1 MLRSSPSNEVVPV
14 SKLAKTIAR
23 QVKRLDEQCRRLN
36 NEIQLY
42 QALGDF
48 EAAGFSIDAL
58 RRTFHQTSQTLADAI
73 ETRDAYTGGHTR
85 RVTGYS
91 LAAGTR
97 LGLKQDELERL
108 RVAAIL
114 HDIGKSGVDD
124 RLLRKPGQL
133 DPLEVEQI
141 QKHPALG
148 AEILVHVHHLSDI
161 LPGIRSHHERADGRG
176 YPDGLRGERIPLV
189 ARIIAVADTY
199 DAITSDR
206 PYRRGVDGSLAIEEI
221 ARCSGTQFDANV
233 ARAFMSAYTD
243 GEITGR
249 RQRLPRGA
257 MHHN

>member
-1 MLRSSPSNEVVPV
+1 M
-14 SKLAKTIAR
+14 AR
-23 QVKRLDEQCRRLN
+23 HVKRLDRQCRRLE

-48 EAAGFSIDAL
+48 EAAGFSVDAL
-58 RRTFHQTSQTLADAI
+58 RRTFHRTSQTLADAI

-97 LGLKQDELERL
+97 LGLRSDELERL

-124 RLLRKPGQL
+124 RVLRKPGEL
-133 DPLEVEQI
+133 DPLEVEQM
-141 QKHPALG
+141 QRHPALG
-148 AEILVHVHHLSDI
+148 ADILVHVHHLSDI

-176 YPDGLRGERIPLV
+176 YPDGLRGERIPLL

-199 DAITSDR
+199 DAMTSDR
-206 PYRRGVDGSLAIEEI
+206 PYRLGVDKSAAIEEI
-221 ARCSGTQFDANV
+221 ARCSGTQFDARV
-233 ARAFMSAYTD
+233 ARAFMNAYAD
-243 GEITGR
+243 GEITGTPE
-249 RQRLPRGA
+249 RLPRHLTGD
-257 MHHN
+257 N